1 MQNASVNPCFRWLI
15 VYNFEYLQV
24 PKKSNPRANCDLD
37 DWMELES
44 KNPDFRRPFISS
56 NLSKSPQ
63 EEALRLEKRFH
74 ILDLDR
80 AGSISIGE
88 IVCEYE
94 LRRDSFSEKGNFEFG
109 LVCSNYLSQQIDLI
123 IST

>member
-1 MQNASVNPCFRWLI
+1 
-15 VYNFEYLQV
+15 
-24 PKKSNPRANCDLD
+24 
-37 DWMELES
+37 MELES

-109 LVCSNYLSQQIDLI
+109 LVCSNYLSSQLDLI
-123 IST
+123 PS